1 MIVANDVSHGVF
13 GSDKDKVTILWQGK
27 TIENIVETTKIETAK
42 KIIILVAEELE
53 SRKVEK

>member
-1 MIVANDVSHGVF
+1 MMSVMEYLVAIKIKLRF
-13 GSDKDKVTILWQGK
+13 QGK
-27 TIENIVETTKIETAK
+27 TIENIVETTKIEIAK